1 MRSSL
6 VLSNVGLLALM
17 LLPKF
22 RDKKSE
28 VQQIS
33 LKPQDAFIEDV
44 SDAHERGAKML
55 SWTILPFKLEASDE
69 VLNALASLALLGEF
83 AHALGLKR

>member
-1 MRSSL
+1 
-6 VLSNVGLLALM
+6 
-17 LLPKF
+17 
-22 RDKKSE
+22 
-28 VQQIS
+28 
-33 LKPQDAFIEDV
+33 
-44 SDAHERGAKML
+44 ML